1 VSHSNRPTSRAEPPS
16 DQAVDPL
23 LERYVASIREPVEP
37 SDLFR
42 PPPSSSVPAAAQPRR
57 RGIDPTAPEGW
68 MLLLYAAGLVFVLVA
83 AAMIL
88 LAA

>member
-1 VSHSNRPTSRAEPPS
+1 VPHSNRPKSRAEPPS
-16 DQAVDPL
+16 VQAVDPL

-42 PPPSSSVPAAAQPRR
+42 PPPSVSPPAGTRPRR
-57 RGIDPTAPEGW
+57 REIDPTAPEGW
-68 MLLLYAAGLVFVLVA
+68 MLLLYAAGLVVVLA
-83 AAMIL
+83 AAAVIL